1 MIYLEKDNFFKNS
14 FFLTASNIS
23 TGILGFI
30 FSIYLSKII
39 GPEGM
44 GLYGLIMPI
53 YNLFICLMTAGIIA
67 AISQRSAILSSKGE
81 TNNLFKTIRT
91 VAFFN
96 ITWSIFIGLLVFF
109 IAPFI
114 SKYGIKDIRTIN
126 AIRVTCPAMV
136 FIAVSNILKGYFY
149 GTSKIIIPA
158 FIDILEKAMRIIT
171 ISLLI
176 FAFNAKSLS
185 TLVTLAYVSL
195 AIGELQSLILL
206 YCYYKHTT
214 KKITPS
220 YEKTERKGQ
229 LLFNVL
235 IISLPLCINGF
246 LGNIFATISTLVV
259 PRRLIAAGFEYS
271 TALGMIGKFSGMA
284 LTIVTFPMIVI
295 GSINMLLVP
304 DLSTSLSKGEYYNAS
319 VRIKKV
325 LKIAFLLGLAT
336 MIICLLI
343 PDSLGEMFY
352 GRKDLGLYIKV
363 SALSAPIFFAANTMF
378 GILNGLNKQGIIL
391 RNSMIISLI
400 ELICLFFLTSIPNIN
415 IFSYAITIFITST
428 LSLIINLHE
437 INKYIDLTLSKVNI
451 IIFLLLSIL
460 IYILLRLAVN
470 TFLSELFII
479 KNIVIIIAT
488 FGLFAYLSTFGLED
502 DY

>member
-1 MIYLEKDNFFKNS
+1 MEKDNFFKNS

-39 GPEGM
+39 GPEGI

-67 AISQRSAILSSKGE
+67 AISQRSAILTSKGE
-81 TNNLFKTIRT
+81 TGNLFKTIKT

-96 ITWSIFIGLLVFF
+96 IIWSVFIGVLVFF
-109 IAPFI
+109 IAPII
-114 SKYGIKDIRTIN
+114 SRYGIKDMRTIN

-136 FIAVSNILKGYFY
+136 FIALSNILKGYFY
-149 GTSKIIIPA
+149 GTSKIVAPA

-171 ISLLI
+171 ISILI
-176 FAFNAKSLS
+176 FAFKSTTLS
-185 TLVTLAYVSL
+185 GLVTLAYISL
-195 AIGELQSLILL
+195 AIGELQSLLL
-206 YCYYKHTT
+206 LFFYYKHTT
-214 KKITPS
+214 RNIRPS
-220 YEKTERKGQ
+220 YDKTERKGQ

-259 PRRLIAAGFEYS
+259 PRRLIAAGFQYS
-271 TALGMIGKFSGMA
+271 TALGMIGKFNGMA

-304 DLSTSLSKGEYYNAS
+304 DLSTSISKGQYYNAS
-319 VRIKKV
+319 IRIKKV

-343 PDSLGEMFY
+343 PDSLGQMFY
-352 GRKDLGLYIKV
+352 DRNDLGLYIKI
-363 SALSAPIFFAANTMF
+363 SALSAPLFFTSTTMF

-391 RNSMIISLI
+391 RNSMIISI
-400 ELICLFFLTSIPNIN
+400 VELICLFCFTSIPSIN

-451 IIFLLLSIL
+451 IIFLLLAIFSFIAL
-460 IYILLRLAVN
+460 KLFVN
-470 TFLSELFII
+470 TFLDGLFIT
-479 KNIVIIIAT
+479 KNLIVIITT
-488 FGLFAYLSTFGLED
+488 FSLFAYFSTFGLED